1 VLVFLLA
8 GHETTAG
15 ALTFTLHLLG
25 RHPQVQ
31 DRLAADGDADLA
43 RSALLE
49 GMRLYPP
56 VYTTERLANLDTTI
70 GGYEVPAGTRVML
83 SSWVTHRHPDF
94 WPDPDRFDPSRFTGQ
109 QDRPRYA
116 YFPFGGGQ
124 RSCIGEHFALLEG
137 TILLRT
143 MLARYR
149 IEALDQRPRL
159 APMVTLRPAD
169 PVRAVLRLR

>member
-25 RHPQVQ
+25 RHPEIQ
-31 DRLAADGDADLA
+31 DRVAGGDADLA
-43 RSALLE
+43 RAALLE

-56 VYTTERLANLDTTI
+56 AYSTERLADTDTTI
-70 GGYEVPAGTRVML
+70 GGYRVPAGTRVML

-94 WPDPDRFDPSRFTGQ
+94 WPDPERFDPERFTGQ
-109 QDRPRYA
+109 QNRPKYA
-116 YFPFGGGQ
+116 YFPFGGGP

-137 TILLRT
+137 TALLRT
-143 MLARYR
+143 FLARHR
-149 IEALDQRPRL
+149 VEALDERLRL
-159 APMVTLRPAD
+159 APMITLRPAA
-169 PVRAVLRLR
+169 PVRAMLTPR